1 VFFTDWAQLPAQ
13 GNITVATMP
22 YRDSVD
28 DSSQQIIMFV
38 FAAEIPRD
46 SSKTVA
52 SVSSGGSRTGS
63 AAASPPCTYRHGP
76 SADH

>member
-28 DSSQQIIMFV
+28 DSSQQIAMFV
-38 FAAEIPRD
+38 FAAEIPLD

-52 SVSSGGSRTGS
+52 SVTFRRVANRVGGSIT
-63 AAASPPCTYRHGP
+63 AMHVSPRPI
-76 SADH
+76 S